1 MSATS
6 DDCIFCTIVAGE
18 IPADVIGRSEH
29 AIAFKDLNPQAPF
42 HALVVPLD
50 HHENVAASPM
60 ARRAGATG
68 PPGWSGSRSSARA
81 CSCAPTTS
89 KAA

>member
-18 IPADVIGRSEH
+18 IPAEVLGRTEH

-50 HHENVAASPM
+50 KPVRIDGVECLPGGCYLVPDGAVPATDAGRYLL
-60 ARRAGATG
+60 ARQL
-68 PPGWSGSRSSARA
+68 PG
-81 CSCAPTTS
+81 
-89 KAA
+89 